1 MLKFVKHSMET
12 IGGIEIYPIISLVIF
27 FTFFVGL
34 FVWVITYK
42 KETIEELSNMPFM
55 DEDDSNVHSKSE
67 KL

>member
-1 MLKFVKHSMET
+1 MLKFIKHTMET
-12 IGGIEIYPIISLVIF
+12 IGGVEVFPIISLIIF

-42 KETIEELSNMPFM
+42 KETIQELSNMPFM
-55 DEDDSNVHSKSE
+55 DDEEHNVDPNSE

>member
-1 MLKFVKHSMET
+1 MLKFIKHSMET